1 VFADND
7 VGWDC
12 KNTNHFVVVAA
23 VAVVVADTMVE
34 RDFVDY
40 NPIVEL

>member
-23 VAVVVADTMVE
+23 VVVVDTMVE
-34 RDFVDY
+34 CDFVDY
-40 NPIVEL
+40 NPIVEY